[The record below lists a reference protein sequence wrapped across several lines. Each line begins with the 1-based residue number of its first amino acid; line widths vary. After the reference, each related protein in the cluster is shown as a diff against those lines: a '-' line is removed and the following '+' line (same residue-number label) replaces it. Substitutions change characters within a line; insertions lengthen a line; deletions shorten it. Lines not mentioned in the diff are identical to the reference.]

1 MLKYVI
7 LADVL
12 TAIHFAF
19 VAFVVVGEVAILVG
33 AAFRCR
39 WARNPWFRA
48 LHLLA
53 IAIVAAESIL
63 HLPCPLT
70 VWEHDL
76 REIAGQDPGT
86 QTFVE
91 RLVHFFFM
99 DGTDP
104 WPLWVYEYMHIA
116 FGVLVVLTFV
126 LIPPRWRRTPPAVS
140 SGQPMAM
147 A

>member
-91 RLVHFFFM
+91 RLDLIFFM
-99 DGTDP
+99 GGTDARP
-104 WPLWVYEYMHIA
+104 SLVSHGMAIRL
-116 FGVLVVLTFV
+116 GVRDGLAFV
-126 LIPPRWRRTPPAVS
+126 LIPPAGSRAAPRLS
-140 SGQPMAM
+140 
-147 A
+147 